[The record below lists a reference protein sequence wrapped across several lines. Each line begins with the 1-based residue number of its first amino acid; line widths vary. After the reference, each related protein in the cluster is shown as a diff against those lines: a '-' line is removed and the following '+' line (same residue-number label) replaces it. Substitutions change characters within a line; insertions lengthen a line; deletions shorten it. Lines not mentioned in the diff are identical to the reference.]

1 MDHKTEVIWKDGLHF
16 EAGLED
22 FKIQVDADKEFGGQ
36 DKGPKPKPLI
46 LVALGGCTA
55 MDVASMMN
63 KMKINFSEFSVEVSG
78 ELAEDHPKIYEKIK
92 VVYKV
97 KGENIPYSKLK
108 KAVDLST
115 EKYCAVNA
123 MLKKSSKIEHD
134 ITGEGIDYDS

>member
-1 MDHKTEVIWKDGLHF
+1 MGHKTEVNWKDGLHF
-16 EAGLED
+16 EAALEE

-36 DKGPKPKPLI
+36 DKGPKPKPLV

-55 MDVASMMN
+55 MDVASMMQ
-63 KMKINFSEFSVEVSG
+63 KMKINFTEFSVEVSG

-92 VVYKV
+92 VVYKI
-97 KGENIPYSKLK
+97 KGENMPYSKIK

-123 MLKKSSKIEHD
+123 MLRKSSKIDHD